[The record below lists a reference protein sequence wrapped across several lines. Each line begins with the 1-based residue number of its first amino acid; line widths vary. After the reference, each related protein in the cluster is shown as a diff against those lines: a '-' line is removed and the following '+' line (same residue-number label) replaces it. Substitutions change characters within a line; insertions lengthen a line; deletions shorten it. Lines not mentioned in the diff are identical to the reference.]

1 VDAFGVVV
9 IVVSATAAVVA
20 LLAYRGADRRYREIG
35 RMGRMSLDDRDPN
48 RFESY
53 DAIREEMRQT
63 REAIAAERRARGEPP
78 LAGRHD

>member
-35 RMGRMSLDDRDPN
+35 RMGRMPLDDRDPN

>member
-1 VDAFGVVV
+1 MDAFGVVV
-9 IVVSATAAVVA
+9 IVVSVTAAVVA

-63 REAIAAERRARGEPP
+63 REAIAAERRARGERPP
-78 LAGRHD
+78 RGRHD